1 MENKIKME
9 SKDNIGENIKKIKE
23 IFPNIITETEEG
35 EKIDYEK
42 LKQELSG
49 EIIEGSKEKYELT
62 WPGKK
67 EAIVN
72 ANKAT
77 RKTLRP
83 VESKSSNFGETK
95 NIYIEGDNLE
105 ALKILQESYLN
116 KIKCIYI
123 DPPYNTGNDLIYN
136 DNFNKELEEEKK
148 DTGDVDEEG
157 SVLLVSNNGYAGRFH
172 SKWLS
177 MMYSRLKIA
186 RNLLSKDGLIFIS
199 IDDNELFNLKKICD
213 EIYGER
219 NFVNCISIKMSEL
232 SGVKM
237 KHLKK
242 YPKLKESLLIYSK
255 DNEFAKLV
263 IEKHK
268 KSEKDLS
275 NYLKYYSNVIL
286 NKEDDVTKWEIIP
299 ITEYL
304 KINNIN
310 IPEREINNW
319 KIEHADIMVYRTNS
333 RTITKYIK
341 EHPEAPE
348 ICSLKNEDNNEIIK
362 WEDKEMLFLNKYI
375 EEYLGDIWMDIST
388 INLNK
393 ETDIEIFENGQ
404 KPIALIKRI
413 IKSVYKNEDAIILD
427 FFSGSATTAHATM
440 LLNVEDNANR
450 KFIMIQI
457 PEKINNK
464 TKKLDDEIQ
473 TLCDIGE
480 ERIRRAG
487 QKIKKTNKNV
497 DCGFRV
503 FKIDSSNMKNV
514 YYEPSTLVQEKLN
527 MFKSNI
533 KEDRTAEDLLIQVIL
548 NLGLTLDLKIEKKK
562 FLNNN
567 IFFVDDNY
575 LVACF
580 DEKIDTKIVEQICE
594 EKPSKIVF
602 REESF
607 NNDSEKI
614 NIYEK
619 IKELSPKTDINVI

>member
-237 KHLKK
+237 KH
-242 YPKLKESLLIYSK
+242 
-255 DNEFAKLV
+255 
-263 IEKHK
+263 
-268 KSEKDLS
+268 
-275 NYLKYYSNVIL
+275 
-286 NKEDDVTKWEIIP
+286 
-299 ITEYL
+299 
-304 KINNIN
+304 
-310 IPEREINNW
+310 
-319 KIEHADIMVYRTNS
+319 
-333 RTITKYIK
+333 
-341 EHPEAPE
+341 
-348 ICSLKNEDNNEIIK
+348 
-362 WEDKEMLFLNKYI
+362 
-375 EEYLGDIWMDIST
+375 
-388 INLNK
+388 
-393 ETDIEIFENGQ
+393 
-404 KPIALIKRI
+404 
-413 IKSVYKNEDAIILD
+413 
-427 FFSGSATTAHATM
+427 
-440 LLNVEDNANR
+440 
-450 KFIMIQI
+450 
-457 PEKINNK
+457 
-464 TKKLDDEIQ
+464 
-473 TLCDIGE
+473 
-480 ERIRRAG
+480 
-487 QKIKKTNKNV
+487 
-497 DCGFRV
+497 
-503 FKIDSSNMKNV
+503 
-514 YYEPSTLVQEKLN
+514 
-527 MFKSNI
+527 
-533 KEDRTAEDLLIQVIL
+533 
-548 NLGLTLDLKIEKKK
+548 
-562 FLNNN
+562 
-567 IFFVDDNY
+567 
-575 LVACF
+575 
-580 DEKIDTKIVEQICE
+580 
-594 EKPSKIVF
+594 
-602 REESF
+602 
-607 NNDSEKI
+607 
-614 NIYEK
+614 
-619 IKELSPKTDINVI
+619 